1 MVYRRVNA
9 APLSALPET
18 QRGEIVGRFCKACG
32 EIYPPHRSRH
42 RGKPVYGKDHVASPC
57 AHEGEAFAAGAA
69 WWEPAAEI
77 LPPPPPPPAPPAG

>member
-9 APLSALPET
+9 APLSALPEA

-57 AHEGEAFAAGAA
+57 AHEGEDFAAGAS

-77 LPPPPPPPAPPAG
+77 LPPPPPPAPAVG